1 MIRKK
6 LHIATERPSDL
17 MEKIGGAGGGGGK
30 LKSLFGSKSKSRKLK
45 KLKVKKKD
53 DSPSSDRIT
62 DSFMEGH
69 GYSQTDFDTR
79 KPNTYTYLNDKGKIK
94 AYTVTSSAGKYKKVG
109 VSQTTFK
116 KPTLKQLK
124 DWMGY

>member
-1 MIRKK
+1 MKK
-6 LHIATERPSDL
+6 IKNKLKATETHADIYD
-17 MEKIGGAGGGGGK
+17 KIGGAGG
-30 LKSLFGSKSKSRKLK
+30 GSKSKSRKLK